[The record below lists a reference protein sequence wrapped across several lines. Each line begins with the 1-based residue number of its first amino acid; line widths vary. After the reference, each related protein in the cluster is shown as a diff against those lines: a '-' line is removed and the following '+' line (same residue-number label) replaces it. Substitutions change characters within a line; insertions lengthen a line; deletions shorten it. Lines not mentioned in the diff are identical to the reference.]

1 MPPPIP
7 PIFNKTPITSTL
19 VTDPSYKPLPQS
31 SVSRYGD
38 PFFRITAHTPSAV
51 LDTHFLYRATPN
63 PEGHLLIHCGSG
75 ITGQNGIAHGGF
87 LATVMDEVSG
97 TLISVT
103 GLDEGLGMFT
113 VKLALGYKRPV
124 FVRGT
129 TSLSGGG
136 SWSIGAGGGTGG
148 MDAEE
153 ELRMGTGAGT
163 VIVATAKLEKIE
175 GRKVFIE
182 AVIRNE
188 DGEVCTTAEVIF
200 VKKRPAAGVL

>member
-1 MPPPIP
+1 
-7 PIFNKTPITSTL
+7 
-19 VTDPSYKPLPQS
+19 
-31 SVSRYGD
+31 
-38 PFFRITAHTPSAV
+38 
-51 LDTHFLYRATPN
+51 
-63 PEGHLLIHCGSG
+63 
-75 ITGQNGIAHGGF
+75 
-87 LATVMDEVSG
+87 MDEVSG
-97 TLISVT
+97 NLISVT

-113 VKLALGYKRPV
+113 VKLALGYKKPV
-124 FVRGT
+124 FVGGT
-129 TSLSGGG
+129 TSFSGSG
-136 SWSIGAGGGTGG
+136 SGSIGAAGGTGG
-148 MDAEE
+148 MDAE